1 MVRNCSRVQRNP
13 ADSVGFR
20 RIPADS
26 SGWRQVPPAISADS
40 VGIPS
45 EFRRNPA
52 DRQNLKGESAEF
64 GRFRRILWVGTV
76 SAPGSVGIRRN
87 SVGFSADFRRIFG
100 GCPSDE
106 IESVGFRRNPSESVG
121 FAAHGVGLC
130 MGFVGFRRISSE
142 SAGIRRIPMDPPDV
156 RRIFGGFS
164 ADFRRI
170 FGGLSSDCMRFSGI
184 RRNPTESVGFPPDFL
199 RYSLA
204 GQSQNLIPM
213 MPAAKR
219 MHTWGRGCVE
229 AESHTDSI
237 SSLENVNDVIADR
250 SWTLVPGSDRSRIS
264 YVV

>member
-64 GRFRRILWVGTV
+64 CRFRRILWVGTV

-142 SAGIRRIPMDPPDV
+142 SIGIPTKTIEKANECQRKWNPSNP
-156 RRIFGGFS
+156 

-170 FGGLSSDCMRFSGI
+170 FGGFRRIHLDPIAVSG
-184 RRNPTESVGFPPDFL
+184 
-199 RYSLA
+199 
-204 GQSQNLIPM
+204 
-213 MPAAKR
+213 
-219 MHTWGRGCVE
+219 
-229 AESHTDSI
+229 
-237 SSLENVNDVIADR
+237 
-250 SWTLVPGSDRSRIS
+250 
-264 YVV
+264 